1 MAFLE
6 GVSRVHVIGA
16 GGIGISAVAKLLRHD
31 GRTVTG
37 SDLGR
42 SEAVEELER
51 LGVPVAR
58 GHAAGNLPA
67 DADLVVY
74 SDAVPAD
81 NPERAEASRRGL
93 RQLSYFEFVGEYSR
107 TKRTAA
113 VSGTNGK
120 STTTALLGLLLEAGG
135 LDPTVIVGSKVR
147 SFADRNLRLGGGETF
162 VVEAC
167 EYRAN
172 MLKTWPQM
180 IVLTNIEED
189 HLDYYRDLAHI
200 RETFQKFVDK
210 LPAGGKLVFNADDPV
225 TARELRLPAGAVSY
239 GFAEGADYRCAG
251 VTVGG
256 GRQEFEVAK
265 KGAPLAR
272 FSLSVPGRFNVYNAL
287 AAIAAASELG
297 VPAAVI
303 QKTVAAFPGIWRR
316 FERVGEFRGAPVYS
330 DYGHHPTA
338 LSGTLS
344 AAREF
349 FPGHRIVLCFQ
360 PHQHNRTRKLFD
372 EFVASLDGADVAVI
386 AEIFDVAGRESTEDA
401 AVSSKDLVSAVS
413 RRDAG
418 RGVDRPVLYAASP
431 EASFDAL
438 QDLVRPDDIV
448 IVMGAG
454 DIYKVAERLASDK
467 TNQEL

>member
-1 MAFLE
+1 MAFLD
-6 GVSRVHVIGA
+6 GITRVHVIGA
-16 GGIGISAVAKLLRHD
+16 GGIGVSAVAKLLRHQ
-31 GRTVTG
+31 GKAVSG

-42 SEAVEELER
+42 SEAVGELER
-51 LGVPVAR
+51 LGVPVAA
-58 GHAAGNLPA
+58 GHAAANLPA

-81 NPERAEASRRGL
+81 NPERAEASKRGL
-93 RQLSYFEFVGEYSR
+93 RQMSYFDFVGEFSR
-107 TKRTAA
+107 TKRTVA

-120 STTTALLGLLLEAGG
+120 STTTALLGLILEAGG

-147 SFADRNLRLGGGETF
+147 SFSDRNLRLGGGETF

-172 MLKTWPQM
+172 MLKTWPKM

-200 RETFQKFVDK
+200 RDTFQKFVDK
-210 LPAGGKLVFNADDPV
+210 LPADGKLVWNADDPV
-225 TARELRLPAGAVSY
+225 SSKELRLPGNAVSY
-239 GFAEGADYRCAG
+239 GLSPEADYRAVG

-256 GRQEFEVAK
+256 GRQEFEIMK
-265 KGAPLAR
+265 KGKPLGR
-272 FSLSVPGRFNVYNAL
+272 FSLSVPGRFNVCNAL

-297 VPAAVI
+297 VPAEKI
-303 QKTVAAFPGIWRR
+303 RQSVAAFPGIWRR
-316 FERVGEFRGAPVYS
+316 FERVGEYRGAPVYS

-338 LSGTLS
+338 LAGTLA

-349 FPGHRIVLCFQ
+349 FPDRRVVLCFQ

-372 EFVASLDGADVAVI
+372 EFVASMDAADVAII
-386 AEIFDVAGRESTEDA
+386 AEIFDVAGRESAEDA
-401 AVSSKDLVSAVS
+401 AVSSRDLVSAVS
-413 RRDAG
+413 KRDAR
-418 RGVDRPVLYAASP
+418 RGANRELLYAATP
-431 EASFDAL
+431 EAAFEAL
-438 QDLVRPDDIV
+438 EDLVRPGDLV

-454 DIYKVAERLASDK
+454 DIYKVAERLASE
-467 TNQEL
+467 TVNQEL